1 MRLSAEEFA
10 GRERRLLYIAKKLRE
25 AKRIEALL
33 TERGIDYLVETDTY
47 LGGMIFVSERVGA
60 FFYVEQSAW
69 ETAAALLRD
78 QGCRVA
84 EEG

>member
-25 AKRIEALL
+25 AKQIEALL
-33 TERGIDYLVETDTY
+33 TGRGIGYLVETGTY
-47 LGGMIFVSERVGA
+47 LGGMIFVSECVGA
-60 FFYVEQSAW
+60 FFYVDEPSWPAA
-69 ETAAALLRD
+69 AAALRE
-78 QGCRVA
+78 QGYRIA

>member
-60 FFYVEQSAW
+60 FFYVDEPSWPAA
-69 ETAAALLRD
+69 AAALREK
-78 QGCRVA
+78 GYRVA
-84 EEG
+84 AEG